1 MRLFLVA
8 LAIAGTLLSWDRFAD
23 AQGASGPYSFR
34 NIGFCQM
41 TSLATAK
48 AVTTANCTSGS
59 APTQNEHVIV
69 QICAETQAVRYR
81 SDGTAP
87 TASVGI
93 PVPAGTC
100 FQWSGDLRA
109 LQIIQ
114 VAASAT
120 VDLEFFY

>member
-1 MRLFLVA
+1 MKRLLAVLLLLWPTAA
-8 LAIAGTLLSWDRFAD
+8 LP
-23 AQGASGPYSFR
+23 QGASGPYSFR
-34 NIGFCQM
+34 NLGYCQM

-59 APTQNEHVIV
+59 APTQSEHVIL
-69 QICAETQAVRYR
+69 QICAESQAIRYR

-100 FQWSGDLRA
+100 YQWSGDLRA

-120 VDLEFFY
+120 VDIEFFY